1 MLKSF
6 QQGDIGLESPESLNA
21 AVHLICLE
29 FQNTALWGIVHH
41 VLFGGVYTL
50 QIQVVLPVL
59 LMLYC
64 CRLSLH
70 SWSGRCNPHHVHR
83 CSAQTDMSPLKDSM
97 NNTINAF

>member
-41 VLFGGVYTL
+41 VLFGGEYTL
-50 QIQVVLPVL
+50 QIQVVCTCSLDVIL
-59 LMLYC
+59 LQIITSFLV
-64 CRLSLH
+64 
-70 SWSGRCNPHHVHR
+70 G
-83 CSAQTDMSPLKDSM
+83 
-97 NNTINAF
+97 